1 MQEPDQMLVINV
13 EKWDIFRE
21 IVNMMEINLTLPSS
35 ILLYECYIKAGSMC
49 LEIWYYNHYL
59 MWLVLLLL
67 CGHK

>member
-1 MQEPDQMLVINV
+1 MFSLEHDFHTPARV
-13 EKWDIFRE
+13 
-21 IVNMMEINLTLPSS
+21 TLSSS

-49 LEIWYYNHYL
+49 LEICYYDRYL